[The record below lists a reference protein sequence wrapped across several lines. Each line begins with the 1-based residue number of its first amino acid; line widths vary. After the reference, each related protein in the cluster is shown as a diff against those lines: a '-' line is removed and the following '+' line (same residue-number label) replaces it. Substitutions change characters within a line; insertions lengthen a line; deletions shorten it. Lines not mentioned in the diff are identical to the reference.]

1 MPPLYGSKRCC
12 NVSYAIC
19 RASVRQS
26 QSVCSF
32 SFYGREKPSISTVS
46 LHCECDFVTGLF
58 ADFCCCCRLLLICR
72 RHDDISRVDSSSR
85 LIDGCRYVQAIKQ
98 RCADLKKCRS
108 LWGRNFCS
116 GLFTPPTRSTQNCL
130 ASSAVV
136 FTLHSANATR
146 QDRFVVSM
154 SAVWTNHNGS
164 VGKITYWSPHLPRFI
179 NLYLPRI
186 TNEHCGVLRICISS
200 RWGVLWLWRRL

>member
-26 QSVCSF
+26 RSVCSF

-108 LWGRNFCS
+108 LWVRNFCS

-130 ASSAVV
+130 AS
-136 FTLHSANATR
+136 R
-146 QDRFVVSM
+146 QDKTVLSCPCRRCEQTITEVS
-154 SAVWTNHNGS
+154 ARLRTDRR
-164 VGKITYWSPHLPRFI
+164 I
-179 NLYLPRI
+179 YLD
-186 TNEHCGVLRICISS
+186 S
-200 RWGVLWLWRRL
+200 